1 MNNLPKNYTR
11 QELLDF
17 IRENAIN
24 VQKEHT
30 LLHTNQETIDLNLAK
45 NNLARI
51 EQLREQLQET
61 KNALLDIIFSMKLSP
76 AAVEEEL
83 DVAEQVCD
91 ILVDV
96 TKTPLNIPYIGTG
109 NAQDVT
115 SLDPEGLEDSDG
127 EIKEQEDNYYP

>member
-96 TKTPLNIPYIGTG
+96 TKTPLNMPYIGTG
-109 NAQDVT
+109 DVT

>member
-61 KNALLDIIFSMKLSP
+61 KNALLDIIFSMELSP

-96 TKTPLNIPYIGTG
+96 TKTPLSMS
-109 NAQDVT
+109 QDENGDA
-115 SLDPEGLEDSDG
+115 LDITDLDQDGLEDSDD